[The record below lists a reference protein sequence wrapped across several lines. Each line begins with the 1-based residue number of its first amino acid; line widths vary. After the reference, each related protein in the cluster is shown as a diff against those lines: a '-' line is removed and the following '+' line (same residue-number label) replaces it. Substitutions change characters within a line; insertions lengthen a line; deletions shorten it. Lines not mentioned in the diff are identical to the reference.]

1 MAQFQVVDRRGGIK
15 QGSPILLGAPRL
27 VRNSSSAV
35 KDSVFVYW
43 VSPKGEI
50 QPAADSRIT
59 EGQLQRWPEYRHWRR
74 CEATGPKE
82 IEKVS
87 VIISRQLWEKKK
99 QMKVQQHIREK
110 FELDQ
115 LAFRAKLR
123 IAQGFSKNDEE
134 MNRRI
139 LQRAQQNEANL
150 LKLIISEFD
159 PTTRTTALDMEVRPQ
174 STSRLAMV
182 GQKATGI

>member
-1 MAQFQVVDRRGGIK
+1 MSI
-15 QGSPILLGAPRL
+15 
-27 VRNSSSAV
+27 
-35 KDSVFVYW
+35 
-43 VSPKGEI
+43 
-50 QPAADSRIT
+50 
-59 EGQLQRWPEYRHWRR
+59 
-74 CEATGPKE
+74 
-82 IEKVS
+82 
-87 VIISRQLWEKKK
+87 IISRQLWEKKK

-115 LAFRAKLR
+115 LAVRAKLR

-139 LQRAQQNEANL
+139 LQRAEQNEANL

-159 PTTRTTALDMEVRPQ
+159 PTTRTTALDMEVRSA

-182 GQKATGI
+182 GQKATGIA

>member
-1 MAQFQVVDRRGGIK
+1 
-15 QGSPILLGAPRL
+15 
-27 VRNSSSAV
+27 
-35 KDSVFVYW
+35 
-43 VSPKGEI
+43 
-50 QPAADSRIT
+50 
-59 EGQLQRWPEYRHWRR
+59 LQRWPEYRHWRR
-74 CEATGPKE
+74 CEAVGPKE

-99 QMKVQQHIREK
+99 QMKVQQRIREK

-115 LAFRAKLR
+115 LAVRAKLR

-139 LQRAQQNEANL
+139 LQRAEENEANL
-150 LKLIISEFD
+150 MKLIVSEFD

-182 GQKATGI
+182 GQKAQGVA